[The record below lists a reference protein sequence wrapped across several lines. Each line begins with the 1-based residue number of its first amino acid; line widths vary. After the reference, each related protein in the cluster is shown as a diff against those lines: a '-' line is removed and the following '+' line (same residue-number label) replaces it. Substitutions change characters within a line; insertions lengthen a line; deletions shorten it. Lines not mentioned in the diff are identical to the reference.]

1 MPVDFA
7 AKHTAMLWILP
18 VGATLVGMK
27 VARRI
32 DLPHLLQQ
40 KSFFLFGPRA
50 TGKSTCVAQ
59 QLADRAEVIDLL
71 DSETFFKF
79 SNDYKQLEAIVAQSQ
94 HRIVVI
100 DEIQKLPQLL
110 NDVHRLIERRGTHF
124 LLTSS
129 STRKLRRGG
138 VNLLAG
144 RAWEAQ
150 LFSLTYHE
158 LPQFDLERYLFFG
171 GLPAVY
177 LSAKPAEELR
187 AYVSTYMRQEIQ
199 EEGLVRRLP
208 AFTRFLHTM
217 ALSNGEIL
225 NYAKIANDCQTAPS
239 TVAAYVQVLA
249 DTLLAAPLPPW
260 LAAKK
265 RKAVRTSKLYF
276 FDTGVARAFAGIRS
290 IERNSNFYDKS
301 FEHFIWMELRAW
313 LSYTRREEELSFWRT
328 RHGYEVDFL
337 IGSEVAIEVKA
348 SKSVS
353 SRDLKGLRALAE
365 EGICQKF
372 YLISQDSLNK
382 KYEQFHA
389 LHWRTFLDQLW
400 EDKLL

>member
-1 MPVDFA
+1 
-7 AKHTAMLWILP
+7 MLL
-18 VGATLVGMK
+18 GMK
-27 VARRI
+27 LARHI
-32 DLPHLLQQ
+32 DLPSLLQQ
-40 KSFFLFGPRA
+40 KSFFLIGPRA

-59 QLADRAEVIDLL
+59 QLATRAEVIDLL

-79 SNDYKQLEAIVAQSQ
+79 SNDYKQLEAIVNKSQ

-110 NDVHRLIERRGTHF
+110 NDVHRLIEMHGTHF
-124 LLTSS
+124 LLTGS

-150 LFSLTYHE
+150 LFPLTYNE
-158 LPQFDLERYLFFG
+158 LPQFDLERYLYYG
-171 GLPAVY
+171 GLPVVH
-177 LSAKPAEELR
+177 LSSSPAEELR

-199 EEGLVRRLP
+199 EESLVRNLP
-208 AFTRFLHTM
+208 SFTRFLQTI

-225 NYAKIANDCQTAPS
+225 NYAKIANDCQAAPS
-239 TVAAYVQVLA
+239 TVAAYVQILT
-249 DTLLAAPLPPW
+249 DTLLAAQLPPW
-260 LAAKK
+260 RAAQK
-265 RKAVRTSKLYF
+265 RKAVRTAKLYF
-276 FDTGVARAFAGIRS
+276 FDTGIARALAGIRS
-290 IERNSNFYDKS
+290 IERNSSFYGKS

-337 IGSEVAIEVKA
+337 IGSEIAIEVKA

-353 SRDLKGLRALAE
+353 SRDLKALRALSE

-372 YLISQDSLNK
+372 YLVSQDTLNK
-382 KYEQFHA
+382 KYAQFHA

-400 EDKLL
+400 ANKLL

>member
-1 MPVDFA
+1 
-7 AKHTAMLWILP
+7 
-18 VGATLVGMK
+18 MK

-32 DLPHLLQQ
+32 NLPHLLQQ

-50 TGKSTCVAQ
+50 TGKSTCVVQ

-79 SNDYKQLEAIVAQSQ
+79 SNDYKQLEATVAQSQ

-110 NDVHRLIERRGTHF
+110 NDVHRLIERQRVHF
-124 LLTSS
+124 LLTGS

-150 LFSLTYHE
+150 LFPLTYHE
-158 LPQFDLERYLFFG
+158 LPQFDLERYLYYG
-171 GLPAVY
+171 GLPAVH
-177 LSAKPAEELR
+177 LSTKPAEELR

-208 AFTRFLHTM
+208 AFTRFLQAM

-239 TVAAYVQVLA
+239 TVAAYVQILA

-260 LAAKK
+260 MGAKK

-276 FDTGVARAFAGIRS
+276 FDTGVARALAGIRS
-290 IERNSNFYDKS
+290 IERNSNFYGKS

-372 YLISQDSLNK
+372 YLVSQDSLNK
-382 KYEQFHA
+382 KYEQFHV

>member
-1 MPVDFA
+1 MICR
-7 AKHTAMLWILP
+7 TCCS
-18 VGATLVGMK
+18 
-27 VARRI
+27 
-32 DLPHLLQQ
+32 
-40 KSFFLFGPRA
+40 KSRFFLLGPRA

-59 QLADRAEVIDLL
+59 QLAERAEVIDLL

-79 SNDYKQLEAIVAQSQ
+79 SNDYRQLEATVAQSQ
-94 HRIVVI
+94 HRIIVI

-110 NDVHRLIERRGTHF
+110 NDVHRLIEQRQMHF
-124 LLTSS
+124 LLTGS

-150 LFSLTYHE
+150 LFPLTYHE
-158 LPQFDLERYLFFG
+158 LSQFDLERYLHFG
-171 GLPAVY
+171 GLPAVH

-208 AFTRFLHTM
+208 AFTRFLQAM

-225 NYAKIANDCQTAPS
+225 NYAKVASDCQTAPS
-239 TVAAYVQVLA
+239 TVAAYGQILE
-249 DTLLAAPLPPW
+249 DTLLAAPLHPW
-260 LAAKK
+260 MRAKK
-265 RKAVRTSKLYF
+265 RKAVRTAKLYF
-276 FDTGVARAFAGIRS
+276 FDTGVARALAGLSS
-290 IERNSNFYDKS
+290 IERNSSLYGKS

-337 IGSEVAIEVKA
+337 IGSELAIEVKA

-365 EGICQKF
+365 EGSCQKF
-372 YLISQDSLNK
+372 YLVSQDTLNK